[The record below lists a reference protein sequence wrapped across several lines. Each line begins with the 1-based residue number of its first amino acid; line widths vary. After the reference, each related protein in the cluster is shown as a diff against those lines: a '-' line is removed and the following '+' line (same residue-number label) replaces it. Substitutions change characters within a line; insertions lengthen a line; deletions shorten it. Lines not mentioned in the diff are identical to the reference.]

1 MKTIKFNF
9 GGKAWEVEANNS
21 GWIAPGAPKELV
33 ELLKKAPRSGFTSK
47 GVPIVKSDDDTNI
60 YLGAAELRN
69 EGESI
74 HQAGGSGSSS
84 SSSSGTTKQAS
95 TVPLA
100 IAKEALG
107 LKGLSKEAKAFFEG
121 IVQEAVQ
128 EQKAKLD
135 KALKS
140 LLDIRMSEEQAK
152 KILGISEEVA
162 KKTLG
167 L

>member
-1 MKTIKFNF
+1 MKTVKFNF
-9 GGKAWEVEANNS
+9 AGKAWEVEANNS

-33 ELLKKAPRSGFTSK
+33 ELLKKAPRSGVTSK
-47 GVPIVKSDDDTNI
+47 GVPIVKSDDGTNI

-69 EGESI
+69 DGESI
-74 HQAGGSGSSS
+74 HQASGSG
-84 SSSSGTTKQAS
+84 SSSGTTKQVT

-107 LKGLSKEAKAFFEG
+107 LKGLSKEAKEFFEG
-121 IVQEAVQ
+121 IVQEAEQ

-135 KALKS
+135 KALKAMIAAGVPE
-140 LLDIRMSEEQAK
+140 D
-152 KILGISEEVA
+152 VA

-167 L
+167 M

>member
-1 MKTIKFNF
+1 MKTVKFNF

-33 ELLKKAPRSGFTSK
+33 ELLKKAPRSGVTSK
-47 GVPIVKSDDDTNI
+47 GVPIVKSDDGTNI

-69 EGESI
+69 DGESI
-74 HQAGGSGSSS
+74 HQAGGSSSS
-84 SSSSGTTKQAS
+84 SSAPKQVS

-107 LKGLSKEAKAFFEG
+107 LKGLSKEAKEFFEG
-121 IVQEAVQ
+121 IVQEAEQ

-135 KALKS
+135 KALKA
-140 LLDIRMSEEQAK
+140 LLAVGMSEEQAK
-152 KILGISEEVA
+152 KV
-162 KKTLG
+162 LG

>member
-1 MKTIKFNF
+1 MKTVKFNF

-47 GVPIVKSDDDTNI
+47 GVPIVKSDDGTNI

-69 EGESI
+69 DGESI

-84 SSSSGTTKQAS
+84 GSGTPKQAS

-107 LKGLSKEAKAFFEG
+107 LKGLSKEAKEFFEG
-121 IVQEAVQ
+121 IVQEAEQ

-135 KALKS
+135 KALKAMI
-140 LLDIRMSEEQAK
+140 DA
-152 KILGISEEVA
+152 GISEEVA

>member
-1 MKTIKFNF
+1 MKTVKFNF

-47 GVPIVKSDDDTNI
+47 GVPIVKSDDGTNI

-69 EGESI
+69 GGESI
-74 HQAGGSGSSS
+74 HQAGGSSSG
-84 SSSSGTTKQAS
+84 SGTTKQVS

-100 IAKEALG
+100 FAKEALG
-107 LKGLSKEAKAFFEG
+107 LKGLSEEAKAYFQG
-121 IVQEAVQ
+121 IVQEA
-128 EQKAKLD
+128 EKAQKAKLD
-135 KALKS
+135 TALRAMIAVGVPE
-140 LLDIRMSEEQAK
+140 D
-152 KILGISEEVA
+152 VA

>member
-1 MKTIKFNF
+1 MRKVKFNF

-47 GVPIVKSDDDTNI
+47 GVPIVKSDDGTNI
-60 YLGAAELRN
+60 YLGAADLRN

-74 HQAGGSGSSS
+74 HQAKGSGSS
-84 SSSSGTTKQAS
+84 TVKQAT
-95 TVPLA
+95 TVPVA
-100 IAKEALG
+100 FAKEVLG
-107 LKGLSKEAKAFFEG
+107 LTGLSKEAKEFFEK
-121 IVQEAVQ
+121 IVKEAE
-128 EQKAKLD
+128 EQQKGKLD
-135 KALKS
+135 KALRAMI
-140 LLDIRMSEEQAK
+140 DA
-152 KILGISEEVA
+152 GISEEVA

>member
-1 MKTIKFNF
+1 MKTVKFNF

-47 GVPIVKSDDDTNI
+47 GVPIVKSDDGTNI
-60 YLGAAELRN
+60 YLGAADLRN

-74 HQAGGSGSSS
+74 HQAGGSGSGSS
-84 SSSSGTTKQAS
+84 VPKPS

-107 LKGLSKEAKAFFEG
+107 LKGLSKEAKEFFEG
-121 IVQEAVQ
+121 IVQEAEK

-135 KALKS
+135 KALKAMI
-140 LLDIRMSEEQAK
+140 DA
-152 KILGISEEVA
+152 GISEEVA

>member
-1 MKTIKFNF
+1 MKTVKFNF

-47 GVPIVKSDDDTNI
+47 GVPIVKSDDGTNI

-84 SSSSGTTKQAS
+84 SAPKPS

-107 LKGLSKEAKAFFEG
+107 LKGLSKEAKEFFEN
-121 IVQEAVQ
+121 IVKEAE
-128 EQKAKLD
+128 EQQKGKLD
-135 KALKS
+135 KALKAMI
-140 LLDIRMSEEQAK
+140 DA
-152 KILGISEEVA
+152 GISEEVA

>member
-1 MKTIKFNF
+1 MKTVKFNF

-47 GVPIVKSDDDTNI
+47 GVPIVKSDDGTNI
-60 YLGAAELRN
+60 YLGAADLRN

-74 HQAGGSGSSS
+74 HQAGGSGS
-84 SSSSGTTKQAS
+84 GTVKQVS

-107 LKGLSKEAKAFFEG
+107 LKGLSEEAKKYFES
-121 IVQEAVQ
+121 IVQEA
-128 EQKAKLD
+128 EKAQKAKLD
-135 KALKS
+135 TALRAMIAAGVPE
-140 LLDIRMSEEQAK
+140 D
-152 KILGISEEVA
+152 VA

>member
-1 MKTIKFNF
+1 MKTVKFNF

-47 GVPIVKSDDDTNI
+47 GVPIVKSDDGTNI
-60 YLGAAELRN
+60 YLGATELRN
-69 EGESI
+69 PGETI
-74 HQAGGSGSSS
+74 HQC
-84 SSSSGTTKQAS
+84 SSSGTSTTKKPVKQTT

-107 LKGLSKEAKAFFEG
+107 LKGLSKEAKEFFEN
-121 IVQEAVQ
+121 IVKEAE
-128 EQKAKLD
+128 EQQKGKLD

-140 LLDIRMSEEQAK
+140 LLDIGMSEEQAK
-152 KILGISEEVA
+152 KV
-162 KKTLG
+162 LG

>member
-1 MKTIKFNF
+1 MKTVKFNF

-47 GVPIVKSDDDTNI
+47 GVPIVKSDDGTNI
-60 YLGAAELRN
+60 YLGAADLRN

-84 SSSSGTTKQAS
+84 GTSKQVT

-107 LKGLSKEAKAFFEG
+107 LKGLSKEAKSYFEN
-121 IVQEAVQ
+121 IVMSAEQ
-128 EQKAKLD
+128 EQKDKLN
-135 KALKS
+135 KALKAMI
-140 LLDIRMSEEQAK
+140 DA
-152 KILGISEEVA
+152 GISEEVA

>member
-1 MKTIKFNF
+1 MKTVKFNF

-47 GVPIVKSDDDTNI
+47 GVPIVKSDNGTNI
-60 YLGAAELRN
+60 YLGAADLRN

-84 SSSSGTTKQAS
+84 GTTKQVT

-107 LKGLSKEAKAFFEG
+107 LKGLSKEAKEFFEG
-121 IVQEAVQ
+121 IVQEA
-128 EQKAKLD
+128 EKTQKAKLD
-135 KALKS
+135 TALKAMIAAGVPE
-140 LLDIRMSEEQAK
+140 D
-152 KILGISEEVA
+152 VA

-167 L
+167 M

>member
-1 MKTIKFNF
+1 MKTVKFNF

-60 YLGAAELRN
+60 YLGAADLRN

-74 HQAGGSGSSS
+74 HQTGGSG
-84 SSSSGTTKQAS
+84 SSSGTTKQAS

-100 IAKEALG
+100 FAKEALG
-107 LKGLSKEAKAFFEG
+107 LKGLSEEAKKYFEG
-121 IVQEAVQ
+121 IVQEAEQ
-128 EQKAKLD
+128 EQKAKLN

-140 LLDIRMSEEQAK
+140 LLDIGMSEEQAK
-152 KILGISEEVA
+152 KILGM
-162 KKTLG
+162 
-167 L
+167 

>member
-1 MKTIKFNF
+1 MKTVKFNF

-47 GVPIVKSDDDTNI
+47 GVPIVKSDDGTNI
-60 YLGAAELRN
+60 YLGAADLRN
-69 EGESI
+69 DGESI
-74 HQAGGSGSSS
+74 HQAGGS
-84 SSSSGTTKQAS
+84 SSSSGTTKQVS
-95 TVPLA
+95 TVPVA
-100 IAKEALG
+100 FAKEALS
-107 LKGLSKEAKAFFEG
+107 LKGLSKEAKEFFEG
-121 IVQEAVQ
+121 IVQEAEQ

-135 KALKS
+135 KALKAMI
-140 LLDIRMSEEQAK
+140 DA
-152 KILGISEEVA
+152 GISEEVA

>member
-1 MKTIKFNF
+1 MKTVKFNF

-47 GVPIVKSDDDTNI
+47 GVPIVKSDDGTNI
-60 YLGAAELRN
+60 YLGAADLRN

-74 HQAGGSGSSS
+74 HQAGGSGSG
-84 SSSSGTTKQAS
+84 SGTTKQVS

-100 IAKEALG
+100 FAKEALG
-107 LKGLSKEAKAFFEG
+107 LKGLSKEAKEFFEG
-121 IVQEAVQ
+121 IVQEA
-128 EQKAKLD
+128 EEAQKAKLD
-135 KALKS
+135 KALKAMI
-140 LLDIRMSEEQAK
+140 DAGVPED
-152 KILGISEEVA
+152 VA

>member
-1 MKTIKFNF
+1 MKTVKFNF

-47 GVPIVKSDDDTNI
+47 GVPIVKSDDGTNI
-60 YLGAAELRN
+60 YLGAADLRN

-74 HQAGGSGSSS
+74 HQAGGSGSG
-84 SSSSGTTKQAS
+84 SGTTKQVT

-107 LKGLSKEAKAFFEG
+107 LKGLSKEAKEFFEG
-121 IVQEAVQ
+121 IVQEA
-128 EQKAKLD
+128 EKAQKAKLD
-135 KALKS
+135 TALKAMIAAGVPE
-140 LLDIRMSEEQAK
+140 D
-152 KILGISEEVA
+152 VA

-167 L
+167 M

>member
-1 MKTIKFNF
+1 MKTVKFNF

-47 GVPIVKSDDDTNI
+47 GVPIVKSDDGTNI
-60 YLGAAELRN
+60 YLGAADLRN
-69 EGESI
+69 DGESI
-74 HQAGGSGSSS
+74 HQAGGSSSGSG
-84 SSSSGTTKQAS
+84 SGTTKQVS

-107 LKGLSKEAKAFFEG
+107 LKGLSKEAKEFFEG
-121 IVQEAVQ
+121 IVQEAEQ

-135 KALKS
+135 KALKAMI
-140 LLDIRMSEEQAK
+140 DA
-152 KILGISEEVA
+152 GISEEVA

>member
-1 MKTIKFNF
+1 MKTVKFNF

-47 GVPIVKSDDDTNI
+47 GVPIVKSDDGTNI
-60 YLGAAELRN
+60 YLGAADLRN

-74 HQAGGSGSSS
+74 HQAGGSGSSAP
-84 SSSSGTTKQAS
+84 KPS

-100 IAKEALG
+100 FAKEALG
-107 LKGLSKEAKAFFEG
+107 LKGLSEEAKEFFEG
-121 IVQEAVQ
+121 IVKSAEQ

-140 LLDIRMSEEQAK
+140 LLDIGMSEEQAK
-152 KILGISEEVA
+152 KILGM
-162 KKTLG
+162 
-167 L
+167 